1 MQKLRWWLVEILGD
15 SFVVAAA
22 RGWGGGVF
30 VRRECLSLKVSY
42 VWSVFVCLK

>member
-22 RGWGGGVF
+22 RGWGGGGGICKKGMF
-30 VRRECLSLKVSY
+30 KP
-42 VWSVFVCLK
+42 